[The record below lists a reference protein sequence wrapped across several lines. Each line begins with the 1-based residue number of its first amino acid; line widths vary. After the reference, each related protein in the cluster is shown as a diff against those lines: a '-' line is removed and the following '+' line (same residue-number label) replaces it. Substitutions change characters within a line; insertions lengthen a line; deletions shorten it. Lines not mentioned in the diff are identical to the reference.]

1 MPFNR
6 AQWSWVYR
14 TDKLIQLAA
23 HDHVRMFE
31 IKMSQGAKPGKGGIL
46 SVGAVTLALA
56 LALSIPTDLEYWWTI
71 QSIAFG
77 VVLYTLLIQVPSI
90 GWLLRRSG

>member
-6 AQWSWVYR
+6 AQRSWVYR
-14 TDKLIQLAA
+14 AAKLIQLAA

-77 VVLYTLLIQVPSI
+77 VVLYTLLIQAPSI